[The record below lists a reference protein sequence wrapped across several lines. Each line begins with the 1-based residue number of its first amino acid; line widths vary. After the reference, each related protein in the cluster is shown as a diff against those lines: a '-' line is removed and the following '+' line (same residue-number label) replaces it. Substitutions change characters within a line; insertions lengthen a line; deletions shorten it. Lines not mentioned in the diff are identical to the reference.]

1 MIILK
6 LNYVFIEELTVWVNF
21 AISWLKC
28 YWNQS
33 ILNVKK
39 VMQLTIEEFKSWK
52 LSRVWDIYVEKLN
65 SKDKRLQKGKRSPP
79 FYK

>member
-6 LNYVFIEELTVWVNF
+6 LNYVFIEELTVLVNF
-21 AISWLKC
+21 AIYWLKC